1 MAEKAELGRVVS
13 LQYRGGVKGEEPCDI
28 RDEGNPLRVMLG
40 NMMLP
45 RGIEEAVVGMAVG
58 EEKTVEVPCEL
69 AYGEYRDELARWYPK
84 GVIPDGY
91 SLELDDMLN
100 YRDEN
105 GGVHPAFVADLTE
118 DNVKL
123 DMNHPFAGKDL
134 VYWLKLVSLG

>member
-1 MAEKAELGRVVS
+1 MAETAELGRVVS
-13 LQYRGGVKGEEPCDI
+13 LQYRGGVKGEAACDI

-40 NMMLP
+40 DMMLP

-58 EEKTVEVPCEL
+58 EERTVEVPCEL
-69 AYGEYRDELARWYPK
+69 GYGVHRDELARWYPK
-84 GVIPDGY
+84 SIIPNGY
-91 SLELDDMLN
+91 ALKLDDVLN

-105 GGVHPAFVADLTE
+105 GTAHPAFVAELTE

-134 VYWLKLVSLG
+134 VYWLKLISVG